1 MGVVIT
7 AVGALG
13 LSFIYVA
20 TRRMKQ
26 VNFAVIQFHY
36 GWSASVICFFGLIVQ
51 YWIVGVLPFSGVTWS
66 TWLQLIGASMC
77 NFLAQNIMTL
87 SNQGGSPASIS
98 LIVYFQVFY
107 NYLADLLFFEVSFS
121 KLQYLGMAITVGFS
135 LSAATLKLVE
145 ESK

>member
-26 VNFAVIQFHY
+26 VNFALIQFHY
-36 GWSASVICFFGLIVQ
+36 GWSASVICFFGLLVQ
-51 YWIVGVLPFSGVTWS
+51 YWIVGVFPFSGVNWATWV
-66 TWLQLIGASMC
+66 QLIGASMC

-87 SNQGGSPASIS
+87 SN
-98 LIVYFQVFY
+98 
-107 NYLADLLFFEVSFS
+107 
-121 KLQYLGMAITVGFS
+121 
-135 LSAATLKLVE
+135 
-145 ESK
+145 